1 MFDQFSAALDWM
13 PSGVR
18 NGLLRGVASG
28 LPFKGRRLRSM
39 AEILAI
45 ADAPSRFAS
54 WYGGFDTE
62 LQTRVLSDTMRSE
75 IGDGRLAQTF
85 DEIVN
90 ACDSSSALDRFLY
103 FDVPTRLA
111 VDIPVQR
118 DRIG

>member
-1 MFDQFSAALDWM
+1 MFDQFPAALAWM

-18 NGLLRGVASG
+18 HGLLRGFASG

-45 ADAPSRFAS
+45 ADTPRRFAS

-62 LQTRVLSDTMRSE
+62 LQARVLSEAMLSE
-75 IGDGRLAQTF
+75 IGDGGLAQTF

-90 ACDSSSALDRFLY
+90 ACDSGSALDRFLY
-103 FDVPTRLA
+103 C
-111 VDIPVQR
+111 
-118 DRIG
+118 